1 MAITFGLKTFHCFQ
15 KSRLLHQAQPNL
27 IDFCCQRVI
36 DVEMSI
42 RFLLRPCSENFPST
56 WPYSLLEYQ
65 IILLHHDIDIS
76 PTPPK
81 KKKTWKRS
89 RNQEHSSYMN
99 YCLRHRFFDYHL
111 ASHLWSKQTVLQLR
125 GRLVLELKLFMMIN
139 LHWMQQSSTTL
150 RLHSIPRDS
159 PSINPR
165 TKTSPE
171 LHFVI
176 QNNKLLLQRQG
187 FFQRVVSLCLQ
198 KASPV
203 NKPR

>member
-1 MAITFGLKTFHCFQ
+1 MKIFQ
-15 KSRLLHQAQPNL
+15 AHDHIHYWNIKSYYCIMIL
-27 IDFCCQRVI
+27 I
-36 DVEMSI
+36 
-42 RFLLRPCSENFPST
+42 FPL
-56 WPYSLLEYQ
+56 P
-65 IILLHHDIDIS
+65 
-76 PTPPK
+76 PPK
-81 KKKTWKRS
+81 KKKKRGKEAGIKS
-89 RNQEHSSYMN
+89 IPHVN

-111 ASHLWSKQTVLQLR
+111 ASHLESKQTVLPLR
-125 GRLVLELKLFMMIN
+125 GQLVLELKLFMMIN

-171 LHFVI
+171 LHFAI

-203 NKPR
+203 NKPRQKETRGNLPFVSSESSICCPKIL